1 RAGRHQLPGE
11 VIIQT
16 YTPEHYSVQLA
27 KNHDYLQFY
36 RHEMLMR
43 KQGQY
48 PPFYYLVLIHINH
61 EDVQYV
67 YTVAEKIAQFLRAQ
81 LLPSSKV
88 LGPAASPIVKIKNK
102 YRYQVLIKYKHDP
115 NITPALKKIIHH
127 FYQDQ
132 LKKGLTI
139 SIDMN
144 PYSLM

>member
-1 RAGRHQLPGE
+1 DAHSVPTRRASDL
-11 VIIQT
+11 
-16 YTPEHYSVQLA
+16 
-27 KNHDYLQFY
+27 
-36 RHEMLMR
+36 
-43 KQGQY
+43 
-48 PPFYYLVLIHINH
+48 INH